1 MALSSATSSLEET
14 AIKIEDSGLPE
25 TKAIGTQGLRKQI
38 LRKGNSWQTPFP
50 GDDVEVLFSGCVEG
64 GECLYPSRDKGTSF
78 RFKLGQNEVIKGWD
92 EGVATM
98 KKGERAVFTIPPNLA
113 YGELGSPPLIPPN
126 STLIFDIEMLSWT
139 TIRDITGDGGILKKI
154 TKEGEGWATPREADQ
169 VLVKYEARL
178 ENGTVVSKSEKGVE
192 FNVGDETDCLCPALS
207 KAVKTMRRGEKAEL
221 AVKFSYG
228 LRQNRNEATEIDN
241 GVPSDSNLSI
251 ELELLS
257 WKSVVDVTGDKKVLK
272 KIMKAGEGFDRPN
285 EGSLVKV
292 IYLGKLKDGT
302 IFERKGSNEEPFE
315 FTTLEEQINEGLDRA
330 IMTMKR
336 GEQAVVTV
344 SSEHV
349 DSNDVSGI
357 AKEELFYEVEL
368 IDFIKDKPFWKME
381 TEEKIEACERKKND
395 GNVLFEAGKFWRASR
410 KYEKAAK
417 YVEFDHAFT
426 DDEKSTA
433 NALWLSCNLNS
444 AACKLKLGEYLE
456 ASKLC
461 TKVLE
466 SDPYNVKALY
476 RRSQAFLKISELEK
490 AEADIK
496 RVLTTDPNNR
506 DVKLVCKE
514 LKNKQ
519 REYTRYQAEIFSTM
533 LSRMG

>member
-1 MALSSATSSLEET
+1 
-14 AIKIEDSGLPE
+14 
-25 TKAIGTQGLRKQI
+25 
-38 LRKGNSWQTPFP
+38 
-50 GDDVEVLFSGCVEG
+50 
-64 GECLYPSRDKGTSF
+64 
-78 RFKLGQNEVIKGWD
+78 
-92 EGVATM
+92 M